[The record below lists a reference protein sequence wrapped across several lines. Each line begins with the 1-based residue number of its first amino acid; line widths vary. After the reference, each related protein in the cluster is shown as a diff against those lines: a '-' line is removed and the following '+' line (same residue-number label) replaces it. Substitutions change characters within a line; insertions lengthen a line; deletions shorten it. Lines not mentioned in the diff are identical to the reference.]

1 MTKHKLVPPEPER
14 WEEIKT
20 DVIDTSPKKPEV
32 EIEINSTIDS
42 SMEVKKKKRGD
53 SRNKK
58 NDEDEENMNLTPL
71 LRKRARIAAENSKI
85 TSS

>member
-1 MTKHKLVPPEPER
+1 MVPPEPER